1 MMYLPYSVATMIM
14 SAMYFIIM
22 NMILSK
28 SVSNVSWGGTL
39 TAMLGIGLVLM
50 SIFTVGYMLYI
61 NSFLIK
67 RRKKEFGLYGILGL
81 EKRHVSRIVR
91 NESLLLDSVS
101 LAAGLLCGTVF
112 GRLIF
117 MLLMLVSNIAPDST
131 FELSPAA
138 YLITAAVFIGI
149 FIVCTIY
156 NQMQVRL
163 ANPID
168 LINGEKKGEK
178 KQRFVALKAIFGVLC
193 LGGAY
198 FFSVT
203 VSVGSYALL
212 MFWPAVLLVIIGTYL
227 LFTAGSQYI
236 LAAMKKNEKFYYKP
250 RNFVTVSSMTHR
262 MKQNASGLSN
272 ICILCTM
279 VLVTVSGVCS
289 LYFGQESIL
298 REQNPSDFSMEM
310 YYDRRLELPDMTETK
325 DAVYALADENNV
337 EVQSIRTYNTLRDVT
352 VLHDGE
358 FRFKDE
364 SAQLDTI
371 DVSELNSLFPL
382 YMMTEAD
389 YTAVTGEKLE
399 LSAGQLV
406 ILTDKPIKDTERLDV
421 NGKSYAIK
429 QIIPDSSLVK
439 CKNGTLDNGIFFIV
453 DSKQSLEQLRYDV
466 NPGLAQDALFGEFYA
481 TLMARVDYDGSEQN
495 RLAFAHKLDE
505 VIYEKLS
512 PSLSGMSYSVD
523 DINISREESHS
534 TFGGLLFL
542 GIYFAVLFI
551 VNTVIIMYFK
561 QVSEGF
567 EDRERFV
574 ILQKVGMSDDEVKKT
589 INRQVLIVFFLPLIG
604 SLINILAASNMITKI
619 LEVFVM
625 YDFGVT
631 LAVIAITSIV
641 FSIIYILVFKS
652 TAKTY
657 YKLVKW

>member
-101 LAAGLLCGTVF
+101 LATGLLCGTVF